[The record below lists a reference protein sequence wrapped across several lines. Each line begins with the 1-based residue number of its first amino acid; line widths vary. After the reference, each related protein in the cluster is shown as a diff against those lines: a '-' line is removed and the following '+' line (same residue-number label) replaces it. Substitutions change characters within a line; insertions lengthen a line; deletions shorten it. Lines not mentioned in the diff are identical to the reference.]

1 MTRMDCAVTVRES
14 LAAHPGRAGTAPP
27 PGHQPGAPEAATWPS
42 RGLLAPRLLRGP
54 CGRPGH
60 ADGLLLNGRAPGL
73 RRLFGRLA
81 ALFYVGCG
89 ALGLVTLP
97 LPAPGADIAAT
108 AAVYATAVV
117 IGIAVWLAPWERWPR
132 AASLAIL
139 PPAFALIA
147 LRNAFGAPSQH
158 IYGVFFVVAFVW
170 IGMAHPPRTSL
181 AMAPLATAAY
191 ILPLFVLPGSVGA
204 GLSSAALTI
213 PVCVL
218 VGEGLAWGMSRLE
231 RIELALLRERDRTEQ
246 LRELDEMKDR
256 FLSTVSHELRTPIT
270 ICRGHLEVL
279 DDEGAG
285 NQELRIVRELVVDEL
300 DVMGRVVEDLT
311 TLARMDDG
319 ALLRRESLPLDSFMT
334 SVTAKAETILG
345 DRVRTQPVAPGAVL
359 RADPQRLTQALMSL
373 LQNAADHA
381 QGQDPVRL
389 SVQAGASGWRFEVA
403 DKGGGLP
410 PGDEQVVFEPFST
423 GSSGQGGT
431 GLGLSVVRGIARAHG
446 GECGVGNRPGH
457 GAAFW
462 IRIPR

>member
-1 MTRMDCAVTVRES
+1 V
-14 LAAHPGRAGTAPP
+14 
-27 PGHQPGAPEAATWPS
+27 
-42 RGLLAPRLLRGP
+42 
-54 CGRPGH
+54 
-60 ADGLLLNGRAPGL
+60 
-73 RRLFGRLA
+73 
-81 ALFYVGCG
+81 FYAGCG

-97 LPAPGADIAAT
+97 LPAPGSDTAAT
-108 AAVYATAVV
+108 AAVYAAAVV
-117 IGIAVWLAPWERWPR
+117 IGIALWLAPWERWPR
-132 AASLAIL
+132 AASLVIL

-147 LRNAFGAPSQH
+147 LRNTFGGPGQH
-158 IYGVFFVVAFVW
+158 IYAVFFVVAFVW

-191 ILPLFVLPGSVGA
+191 ILPLFVLPGSIGA

-231 RIELALLRERDRTEQ
+231 RIELALVRERDRTEQ

-279 DDEGAG
+279 DQGAG
-285 NQELRIVRELVVDEL
+285 DHELHTVRELVVDEL
-300 DVMGRVVEDLT
+300 DFMGRVVEDLT
-311 TLARMDDG
+311 TLARVDDG
-319 ALLRRESLPLDSFMT
+319 ALLRLESLPLDSFMT
-334 SVTAKAETILG
+334 SITAKAETILA
-345 DRVRTQPVAPGAVL
+345 DRIRTQPAAPGAVL

-381 QGQDPVRL
+381 QGQDPVRF
-389 SVQAGASGWRFEVA
+389 SVQNGASSWRFEVA
-403 DKGGGLP
+403 DQGGGLP

-431 GLGLSVVRGIARAHG
+431 GLGLSIVRGIARAHD
-446 GECGVGNRPGH
+446 GECGVVNQPGR

-462 IRIPR
+462 ITIPR